1 MSEPRAGLPCGTRG
15 RPGHLS
21 HETVPGVGGRGLQ
34 EGLLQ
39 GCRGPWEGLRHRDP
53 QTGPTRWE
61 EQKEVL
67 AGAPAG
73 AEAGEGVV
81 DRI

>member
-1 MSEPRAGLPCGTRG
+1 MSPELGCPAVQG
-15 RPGHLS
+15 
-21 HETVPGVGGRGLQ
+21 
-34 EGLLQ
+34 EGLATCHTRLCLVWEVEDYKR
-39 GCRGPWEGLRHRDP
+39 GSFRGAGGPWEGLRHRDP

-73 AEAGEGVV
+73 AEAGGGVV